1 MKDGSTVFAS
11 RTRRVAAAIPAGQTQ
26 TTVSVIEE
34 GIVVPAANANSFEIE
49 SASAP
54 AAVAVSYGA
63 G

>member
-1 MKDGSTVFAS
+1 VKDGSTVFAN

-49 SASAP
+49 
-54 AAVAVSYGA
+54 VGL
-63 G
+63 GTGGRRG